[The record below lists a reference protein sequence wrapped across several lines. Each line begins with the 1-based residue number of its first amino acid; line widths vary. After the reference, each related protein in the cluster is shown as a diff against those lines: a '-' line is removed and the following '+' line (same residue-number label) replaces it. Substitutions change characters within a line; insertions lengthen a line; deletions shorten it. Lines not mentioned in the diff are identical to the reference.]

1 MAVHFTTL
9 AQVYNSQE
17 WRQFRQMLIAER
29 TNKVDGILY
38 CQHSG
43 KPLLNSFDIVAHH
56 IKPLTMQ
63 NVNDYSIS
71 LNPENIL
78 LVSQQAHNEIHARF
92 GYCSQRK
99 VYIVH
104 GAPCS
109 GKTSFVDSIKGNSDL
124 IVDIDNIWEAVTG
137 KRYYKP
143 NALKSNV
150 FAMRDA
156 LLETVKTRAGNW
168 ERCFII
174 EGLPYKAE
182 RERNAAIYGAEL
194 IYIDTDQ
201 ETCLRRLQADESR
214 REFEADWRKYIG
226 DYFARYQA

>member
-1 MAVHFTTL
+1 MYYTTL
-9 AQVYNSQE
+9 AQFYNSEE
-17 WRQFRQMLIAER
+17 WKQLRRMLIAER
-29 TNKVDGILY
+29 TNPDDGVLY

-56 IKPLTMQ
+56 KTPLTLQ

-92 GYCSQRK
+92 GYCTQRK

-109 GKTSFVDSIKGNSDL
+109 GKSSFVDSIKGNSDL
-124 IVDIDNIWEAVTG
+124 VVDIDSLWEAVTG
-137 KRYYKP
+137 KRYFKP
-143 NALKSNV
+143 PALKANV

-156 LLETVKTRAGNW
+156 LLETVKTRAGKW
-168 ERCFII
+168 ERCFIV

-182 RERNAAIYGAEL
+182 RERRADAFGAEL
-194 IYIDTDQ
+194 IHIDTDE
-201 ETCLRRLQADESR
+201 ETCLQRLQTDEKRS
-214 REFEADWRKYIG
+214 EYAADWRKYIAE
-226 DYFARYQA
+226 YFVRYQA

>member
-1 MAVHFTTL
+1 MFTTL
-9 AQVYNSQE
+9 TQFYNSQE
-17 WRQFRQMLIAER
+17 WRTLRLLLIAER
-29 TNKVDGILY
+29 TNQDDGVLY

-56 IKPLTMQ
+56 IKPLTLQ

-71 LNPENIL
+71 LNPDNIL

-92 GYCSQRK
+92 GYCAQRK

-109 GKTSFVDSIKGNSDL
+109 GKSSFVDSIKGNSDL

-143 NALKSNV
+143 AALKANV

-168 ERCFII
+168 ERCYIV
-174 EGLPYKAE
+174 EGLPHKAE
-182 RERNAAIYGAEL
+182 RERKTAVFGAEL
-194 IYIDTDQ
+194 IHIDTDEQ
-201 ETCLRRLQADESR
+201 TCLERLQTDEKRS
-214 REFEADWRKYIG
+214 EYATEWRKYIA

>member
-1 MAVHFTTL
+1 MFTSL
-9 AQVYNSQE
+9 AQFYNSQE
-17 WRQFRQMLIAER
+17 WRQLRLLLIAER
-29 TNKVDGILY
+29 ANPVDGILY

-43 KPLLNSFDIVAHH
+43 EPLLNSFDIVAHH
-56 IKPLTMQ
+56 IIPLTMQ

-78 LVSQQAHNEIHARF
+78 LVSQRAHNEIHARF
-92 GYCSQRK
+92 GYCAQRK

-109 GKTSFVDSIKGNSDL
+109 GKSSFVDRIKGNSDL
-124 IVDIDNIWEAVTG
+124 IVDIDNLWEAVTG
-137 KRYYKP
+137 RRYYKP
-143 NALKSNV
+143 NALKANV

-174 EGLPYKAE
+174 EGLPFKAE
-182 RERNAAIYGAEL
+182 RERRSVVYGAEL
-194 IYIDTDQ
+194 IHIDTDEQ
-201 ETCLRRLQADESR
+201 TCLQRLQTDDSR
-214 REFEADWRKYIG
+214 REYADDWRKYIA
-226 DYFARYQA
+226 DYFTRYQA